1 MEIRVL
7 SGCDRF
13 RRLLRC
19 FQRGWVGGRFVCC
32 CPPAGGK
39 RRFWKKKKEGSCC
52 YTHERRSMASASE
65 ISKGLLLR
73 RQGIGECLPRSRL
86 GTNRTCH
93 YAKKG
98 VAFCWQN
105 AREIIATAARARSP
119 EKYAPWANNNDS
131 SPLLVSPDEKYPPR
145 SMKRRTNFRS
155 RCYVFEKVESDISG
169 L

>member
-1 MEIRVL
+1 MALADSINLPTIQERGGYMEIRVL

-13 RRLLRC
+13 RRRLRC

-52 YTHERRSMASASE
+52 YTHERRSMAAASE
-65 ISKGLLLR
+65 ISKGLLLH

-93 YAKKG
+93 YAKKRG
-98 VAFCWQN
+98 CFLLTECKGDYCNCCQSKVP
-105 AREIIATAARARSP
+105 REIHTVS
-119 EKYAPWANNNDS
+119 EK
-131 SPLLVSPDEKYPPR
+131 
-145 SMKRRTNFRS
+145 
-155 RCYVFEKVESDISG
+155 
-169 L
+169 